1 MGKQVHLDLKRPVL
15 IQLLEAW
22 NITYVDF
29 SRRLGI
35 NRQTLFQYR
44 KGTRQ
49 LTLNTQ
55 QIKTLNKMLSD
66 VGLNFEDLPDNWIL
80 ESIESNEL

>member
-29 SRRLGI
+29 SRMLGI

-49 LTLNTQ
+49 FTLNTQ
-55 QIKTLNKMLSD
+55 QIKILNKMLAE
-66 VGLNFEDLPDNWIL
+66 VGLSFADLPDNWII
-80 ESIESNEL
+80 ENIEST